1 MKTPKRKYR
10 PLTESIG
17 EGCKIDR
24 ENAVIHGVKILG
36 AQSRNGRIYTP
47 EAMQEAADR
56 YEGCR
61 VNLDHPDKSNP
72 KVARSVASQWGTLKN
87 VKVTEEGVFGDLEYL
102 KSHAQTEPLLE
113 MAERWPQQ
121 FGLSH
126 NADCFGVPRGGKTV
140 VESVEHVRSV
150 DVVQRPATTN
160 GLFESEDEPVKIK
173 LKAFLESIP
182 EGTKHRKK
190 LLRLL
195 EDDTMGAMLAETP
208 IEAAP
213 AEMNPDDAI
222 WEGFRSA
229 VLAVLDSDMDIE
241 TTKTKIQAILDSYNS
256 TVASGAT
263 GDAKTGEGSAS
274 TGGESATEGV
284 DELRREIRAL
294 RAENKARA
302 VLEEHNIQATT
313 GRIKGVVAVLES
325 ADDLSDLISSF
336 PKRDMKQAST
346 DGESGSGGG
355 RKKPARSAPALEAED
370 SEGSYGSVLPFKT
383 SKEFA
388 ALVK

>member
-1 MKTPKRKYR
+1 MKTCKRKYR

-17 EGCKIDR
+17 DACKIDR
-24 ENAVIHGVKILG
+24 EAAVIHGVKILG
-36 AQSRNGRIYTP
+36 AQSRNGRVYTP

-87 VKVTEEGVFGDLEYL
+87 VKVTQEGVFGDLEYL

-140 VESVEHVRSV
+140 VESVDHVRSV

-160 GLFESEDEPVKIK
+160 GLFESEDEPVKTK
-173 LKAFLESIP
+173 LKAFLESLP
-182 EGTKHRKK
+182 ETTKARKG
-190 LLRLL
+190 LLKLL

-208 IEAAP
+208 IEVPAAD
-213 AEMNPDDAI
+213 MNPDDAI

-229 VLAVLDSDMDIE
+229 VLAVLDSDMDIP
-241 TTKTKIQAILDSYNS
+241 TTIQKIQEILTSYD
-256 TVASGAT
+256 TTASKG
-263 GDAKTGEGSAS
+263 
-274 TGGESATEGV
+274 GGEVPTEKTATEGV
-284 DELRREIRAL
+284 DELRREVRAL
-294 RAENKARA
+294 RSENKARA
-302 VLEEHNIQATT
+302 VLEEHNVQATA

-325 ADDLSDLISSF
+325 ADDLTDLVNSL
-336 PKRDMKQAST
+336 PKRDAKQAT
-346 DGESGSGGG
+346 TEGESTSGGG
-355 RKKPARSAPALEAED
+355 RKKPARSAPVTE
-370 SEGSYGSVLPFKT
+370 SEGNESYGTSLPFKDH
-383 SKEFA
+383 KEFA
-388 ALVK
+388 ALVR